1 MLRSGDARWQQCFWF
16 DQPSLDQGHLC
27 ENLINWELLRG
38 ATEYIVAVGV
48 PQDFVYRTSCM
59 IECLDFVCP
68 KRQRW
73 LALQTTCNYNLM
85 VAVAKRS
92 EDVEFYGNG
101 AIHTNKSWLRL
112 MKLELV
118 DKKAK
123 TNSAD
128 MMKLIN
134 FSKLKTIKC
143 FRWNLSCSLTISI
156 RYLSRISEMWGKSHI
171 S

>member
-1 MLRSGDARWQQCFWF
+1 
-16 DQPSLDQGHLC
+16 
-27 ENLINWELLRG
+27 
-38 ATEYIVAVGV
+38 
-48 PQDFVYRTSCM
+48 
-59 IECLDFVCP
+59 
-68 KRQRW
+68 
-73 LALQTTCNYNLM
+73 M

-92 EDVEFYGNG
+92 EGVEFYGSG

-143 FRWNLSCSLTISI
+143 FR
-156 RYLSRISEMWGKSHI
+156 
-171 S
+171 